1 VRTRHRSLPLAGR
14 DGRAR
19 FGIALLVALV
29 LSGGAA
35 ALAQTPPAGPAGG
48 DAAAG
53 EQLFLDRCTFCHIPE
68 GGGQGPS
75 LKGVYGRKAAGAP
88 GFAYSA
94 ALKASG
100 VTWTGPELDR
110 YLTNPSVAIPGSAM
124 PLTVPDAKE
133 RADLIA
139 YLAAQH

>member
-1 VRTRHRSLPLAGR
+1 MRLA
-14 DGRAR
+14 RA
-19 FGIALLVALV
+19 L
-29 LSGGAA
+29 A
-35 ALAQTPPAGPAGG
+35 ALALALAAPGATTARDAGDP
-48 DAAAG
+48 AAG
-53 EQLFLDRCTFCHIPE
+53 EDLFLDRCAMCHLAE

-75 LKGVYGRKAAGAP
+75 LNGVYGRKAGSAP

-110 YLTNPSVAIPGSAM
+110 FLADPGGAVPGTAM
-124 PLTVPDAKE
+124 PVRVTDPRR

-139 YLAAQH
+139 YFASRAGR

>member
-1 VRTRHRSLPLAGR
+1 MKPAFVA
-14 DGRAR
+14 
-19 FGIALLVALV
+19 VAL
-29 LSGGAA
+29 A
-35 ALAQTPPAGPAGG
+35 ALALGGTLHALAQAAAGPPGG

-53 EQLFLDRCTFCHIPE
+53 GDLFLDRCAMCHVAE

-75 LKGVYGRKAAGAP
+75 LKGVYGRKAATAP

-110 YLTNPSVAIPGSAM
+110 FLTNPSVAIPGTAM
-124 PLTVPDAKE
+124 PITVPDAGQ
-133 RADLIA
+133 RANLIA
-139 YLAAQH
+139 YFAAQH

>member
-1 VRTRHRSLPLAGR
+1 MRPPFLAVG
-14 DGRAR
+14 
-19 FGIALLVALV
+19 LVMLAM
-29 LSGGAA
+29 GGTLG
-35 ALAQTPPAGPAGG
+35 ALAQTTPGPSAG

-53 EQLFLDRCTFCHIPE
+53 QDLFLDRCAICHVAE

-75 LKGVYGRKAAGAP
+75 LKDVYGRKAASTP
-88 GFAYSA
+88 GFTYSA

-110 YLTNPSVAIPGSAM
+110 FLTNPSVAIPGTAM
-124 PLTVPDAKE
+124 PITVPDAKP

-139 YLAAQH
+139 YFAAQK

>member
-1 VRTRHRSLPLAGR
+1 MRPVFLTGA
-14 DGRAR
+14 
-19 FGIALLVALV
+19 LVALAM
-29 LSGGAA
+29 GGTLG
-35 ALAQTPPAGPAGG
+35 ALAQTAAGLSAG

-53 EQLFLDRCTFCHIPE
+53 QDLFLDRCAMCHVAD

-75 LKGVYGRKAAGAP
+75 LKGVYGRKAASTP

-110 YLTNPSVAIPGSAM
+110 FLTNPSVAIPGTAM
-124 PLTVPDAKE
+124 PITVPDAKQ
-133 RADLIA
+133 RANLIA
-139 YLAAQH
+139 YLAAQK

>member
-1 VRTRHRSLPLAGR
+1 MRSVFLA
-14 DGRAR
+14 
-19 FGIALLVALV
+19 VALAV
-29 LSGGAA
+29 LTVGGTLE
-35 ALAQTPPAGPAGG
+35 ALAQATPGSSAG

-53 EQLFLDRCTFCHIPE
+53 QDLFLDRCAMCHVAE

-75 LKGVYGRKAAGAP
+75 LEGVYGRKAASTP

-110 YLTNPSVAIPGSAM
+110 FLTNPSVAIPGTAM
-124 PLTVPDAKE
+124 PITVPDAKQ
-133 RADLIA
+133 RANLIA
-139 YLAAQH
+139 YFATPK